1 MLLIGLNRPHKRNAF
16 TLEMLAEL
24 SRAYGLLESDDD
36 LRVGVLFAHGEH
48 FTGGLDL
55 ADVAPA
61 VTSGKSPFPDEGR
74 NPFRIDGTWTKP
86 IVAAAQGRVI
96 TAGIELLLA
105 ADILRIASADALFS
119 QVEVRRGIYPFG
131 GATVRFPQVA
141 GWGNA
146 MRWILTG
153 DEFDAQE
160 ALRIGLIQEI
170 ASDRTAAL
178 ERARTIARTIAE
190 DAAPLGV
197 RAIVASAHRARDE
210 GDPAAFAQLIPDAI
224 KLSTTADAA
233 EGVMSFIE
241 RRAPLFHREVAH
253 RAAAAGAYRLVLMAV
268 DTYVFDD
275 DGCIPNSPLPVLV
288 FHEIGAA
295 RDATACERLFAQNG
309 WRGAWRN
316 GIYSFHHF
324 HSTAHEALGIVAGS
338 ASVMLGGPSGRR
350 FELQRGDVLVLPAG
364 TGHCKLASDR
374 LLVVGAYPDGIDW
387 DVRRGDPRE
396 RAEVLA
402 NINSVH
408 VPHADPVH
416 GVSGPVSELWRR
428 SA

>member
-1 MLLIGLNRPHKRNAF
+1 M
-16 TLEMLAEL
+16 
-24 SRAYGLLESDDD
+24 
-36 LRVGVLFAHGEH
+36 
-48 FTGGLDL
+48 
-55 ADVAPA
+55 
-61 VTSGKSPFPDEGR
+61 
-74 NPFRIDGTWTKP
+74 
-86 IVAAAQGRVI
+86 AAAQGRVI

-224 KLSTTADAA
+224 KLFTTADAA

-241 RRAPLFHREVAH
+241 RRAP
-253 RAAAAGAYRLVLMAV
+253 
-268 DTYVFDD
+268 
-275 DGCIPNSPLPVLV
+275 
-288 FHEIGAA
+288 
-295 RDATACERLFAQNG
+295 
-309 WRGAWRN
+309 
-316 GIYSFHHF
+316 
-324 HSTAHEALGIVAGS
+324 
-338 ASVMLGGPSGRR
+338 R
-350 FELQRGDVLVLPAG
+350 F
-364 TGHCKLASDR
+364 TGK
-374 LLVVGAYPDGIDW
+374 
-387 DVRRGDPRE
+387 
-396 RAEVLA
+396 
-402 NINSVH
+402 
-408 VPHADPVH
+408 
-416 GVSGPVSELWRR
+416 
-428 SA
+428 